1 MNWAALKALTEV
13 HVHRKDLPLDDAQS
27 IMWRQV
33 ASDLDVIENEVF
45 ATIPVVAQ
53 PAISSTIWMAPLP
66 ADFGRLK
73 LSKQGAA
80 YLVPTDLK
88 TLLQPQ
94 FMGCYYAVSGVGIY
108 TRVNAPMLINYGLV
122 PADLA
127 DAESNLLLTK
137 YPNVVLYGL
146 LNACSSIV
154 QDLEAGGDYAGKYA
168 QAIESANAN
177 SSLART
183 PAGWGTV
190 NVQGGW

>member
-1 MNWAALKALTEV
+1 MNWKSLKALTEV

-33 ASDLDVIENEVF
+33 AADLDVIENEVF
-45 ATIPVVAQ
+45 ATIAVVAQ
-53 PAISSTIWMAPLP
+53 PTISATVWMAALP

-73 LSKQGAA
+73 LAKQGGA

-94 FMGCYYAVSGVGIY
+94 FVGCYYAVSGVGIY

-127 DAESNLLLTK
+127 DAETNLLLTK

-154 QDLEAGGDYAGKYA
+154 QDLEAGGDYQAKYA
-168 QAIESANAN
+168 AAVESANIN
-177 SSLART
+177 TSFVRT
-183 PAGWGTV
+183 PAGSGTV